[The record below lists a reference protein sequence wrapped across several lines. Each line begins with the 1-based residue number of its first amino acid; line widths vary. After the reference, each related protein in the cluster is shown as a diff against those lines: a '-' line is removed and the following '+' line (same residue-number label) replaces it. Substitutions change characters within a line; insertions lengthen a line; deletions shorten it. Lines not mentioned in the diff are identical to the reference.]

1 MIRYRKRIIATLLCL
16 VFLGIIIVSLVKCS
30 VKIQATDL
38 MKGVTAKEVSGK
50 PSDDEFINSSANFAV
65 ELFKKTVSADKNT
78 LVSPLS
84 VMLSL
89 AMTANGADEQ
99 TKKEMETLLGGTIPL
114 NELNNYLY
122 TYVKNLPSS
131 KKYKLKIANSIWFKD
146 EESFIVEDDFLQ
158 KNADYYGTQ
167 IYNSKFDSQAATDMN
182 MWVNRKTDGMIGN
195 IIDKIDPN
203 NVMFLINAIA
213 FDAEWENKYNGSTNG
228 TFTAFNGNKSIVK
241 MMSTSESEYI
251 DDGKVTGFIKSYKD
265 NKYSFVALL
274 PYEESS
280 INDYISTLTGESL
293 LAEINSAQHISIETQ
308 LPKFSSQYSLEMK
321 DALMALGMNT
331 AFDEN
336 TANFSKLGKSSGGNL
351 YIANIIHKTYITV
364 NEGGTKAGASTV
376 TGMANKGVAIVGK
389 PVILDRPFVY
399 AIIDNSTNLPIF
411 IGTVMDIK

>member
-1 MIRYRKRIIATLLCL
+1 
-16 VFLGIIIVSLVKCS
+16 
-30 VKIQATDL
+30 
-38 MKGVTAKEVSGK
+38 
-50 PSDDEFINSSANFAV
+50 
-65 ELFKKTVSADKNT
+65 
-78 LVSPLS
+78 
-84 VMLSL
+84 
-89 AMTANGADEQ
+89 
-99 TKKEMETLLGGTIPL
+99 
-114 NELNNYLY
+114 
-122 TYVKNLPSS
+122 
-131 KKYKLKIANSIWFKD
+131 
-146 EESFIVEDDFLQ
+146 
-158 KNADYYGTQ
+158 
-167 IYNSKFDSQAATDMN
+167 MN

-228 TFTAFNGNKSIVK
+228 TFTAFNGIKSTVK
-241 MMSTSESEYI
+241 MMSTSESKYI

-351 YIANIIHKTYITV
+351 YIANIIHKTYIEV

-389 PVILDRPFVY
+389 AVILDRPFVY